1 MAMTFLQNIRSEIL
15 GSPNIQSCLIY
26 PNARGEILAP
36 AVFLEIGSYGVG
48 DDPATG
54 ELALIANVEARV
66 VVDSTIEDAEI
77 VCQSLACEIANV
89 AHLNSFGC
97 AHDRA
102 IPISP
107 AKVSGI
113 TRDFFKPEFDMY
125 LCWLVE
131 WQHQFHSGT
140 STWLENGVPPHSVKI
155 GEHVD
160 E

>member
-1 MAMTFLQNIRSEIL
+1 MNFLQNIRSEIL
-15 GSPNIQSCLIY
+15 NSPNIQSCLIH
-26 PNARGEILAP
+26 PNPRGEIIAP
-36 AVFLEIGSYGVG
+36 AVFLEIAGYNAG

-66 VVDSTIEDAEI
+66 VVDSTIENAEI
-77 VCQSLACEIANV
+77 ICQSLACEIANI

-97 AHDRA
+97 E
-102 IPISP
+102 ISP
-107 AKVSGI
+107 AKVTGI

-131 WQHQFHSGT
+131 WQHEVHCGS
-140 STWLENGVPPHSVKI
+140 SVWLETGVPPHSVKI
-155 GEHVD
+155 GEHID

>member
-1 MAMTFLQNIRSEIL
+1 MNFLKNIRTEIL
-15 GSPNIQSCLIY
+15 NSPNIQSCLIY
-26 PNARGEILAP
+26 PNARGEVIAP
-36 AVFLEIGSYGVG
+36 AVFLEIASYGAG
-48 DDPATG
+48 DDPATE

-66 VVDSTIEDAEI
+66 VVDSTIENAEI

-89 AHLNSFGC
+89 TYLNSFGC
-97 AHDRA
+97 N
-102 IPISP
+102 ISP
-107 AKVSGI
+107 AKVTGI

-131 WQHQFHSGT
+131 WQHEFHVGDSV
-140 STWLENGVPPHSVKI
+140 WLENGVPPHTITI

>member
-1 MAMTFLQNIRSEIL
+1 MTMAFLKNIRSEIL
-15 GSPNIQSCLIY
+15 NSPNIQSCLIY
-26 PNARGEILAP
+26 PNPRGEVIAP
-36 AVFLEIGSYGVG
+36 AVFLEIASYGVG

-66 VVDSTIEDAEI
+66 VVDSTIENAEI

-97 AHDRA
+97 E
-102 IPISP
+102 ISL
-107 AKVSGI
+107 AKVTGI

-125 LCWLVE
+125 LCWLIE
-131 WQHQFHSGT
+131 WQHQFHLGS
-140 STWLENGVPPHSVKI
+140 SVWLETGVPPHIVKI
-155 GEHVD
+155 GEHID

>member
-1 MAMTFLQNIRSEIL
+1 VTFLQNIRNEIL
-15 GSPNIQSCLIY
+15 GSPNFASCLIY

-36 AVFLEIGSYGVG
+36 AVFLEAASYSAGN
-48 DDPATG
+48 DPATG
-54 ELALIANVEARV
+54 ELSLVANVEARV

-77 VCQSLACEIANV
+77 VCQSLACEIANI

-97 AHDRA
+97 N
-102 IPISP
+102 ISP

-113 TRDFFKPEFDMY
+113 TRDFFKSEFDMY

-131 WQHQFHSGT
+131 WSHEFHCGSNVW
-140 STWLENGVPPHSVKI
+140 SEIGVPPHLITI
-155 GEHVD
+155 GEHIN

>member
-1 MAMTFLQNIRSEIL
+1 MNFLKNIRTEIL
-15 GSPNIQSCLIY
+15 NSPNIQSCLIY
-26 PNARGEILAP
+26 PNPRGEVIAP
-36 AVFLEIGSYGVG
+36 AVFLEIASYGVG

-66 VVDSTIEDAEI
+66 VVDSTIDDAEI
-77 VCQSLACEIANV
+77 VCQSLACEIATV

-97 AHDRA
+97 NIA
-102 IPISP
+102 P

-113 TRDFFKPEFDMY
+113 TRDFFKPKFDMY

-131 WQHQFHSGT
+131 WSHQFHSGT
-140 STWLENGVPPHSVKI
+140 SAWLETGVPPHTITI
-155 GEHVD
+155 GELVN

>member
-1 MAMTFLQNIRSEIL
+1 MNILQNIRNEIL
-15 GSPNIQSCLIY
+15 HSPNIQSCLIH
-26 PNARGEILAP
+26 PNPRGEILAP
-36 AVFLEIGSYGVG
+36 AVFLEIASYGAG

-54 ELALIANVEARV
+54 ELALTANIEARV

-77 VCQSLACEIANV
+77 VCQSLACEIATI

-97 AHDRA
+97 APDRA
-102 IPISP
+102 ISISP
-107 AKVSGI
+107 AKVTAI

-131 WQHQFHSGT
+131 WSHQFHTGSSVFAETGA
-140 STWLENGVPPHSVKI
+140 PPHTITI